1 MKENTVKKLKLLAKI
16 LYWVFIGL
24 GLITL
29 ALNVYNAVKYMVAE
43 NDVVALAGTILGQLT
58 AAVTGLSLKY
68 SYLIAAII
76 SFGMFFLSANVIE
89 ALVNGFAIIVEE
101 AAQNTKDNEKLVA
114 SNEKIFTALE
124 CLNNN
129 VCNLNVKEV
138 KEEKVKEEKVK
149 VEKQETPEVKKE
161 IKLPGNKKLEPVKKD
176 LSELKKP
183 ALKPREGL
191 SKLEEVQ
198 STKKNTG
205 DNIKA
210 KLEKVRADVQK
221 IMAVKSQIEANSVDG
236 TMLDDVKD
244 KASIVNFETPEKYNQ
259 IENGLFKGCKNLE
272 TIVITDNIKLIGNKA
287 FGGCKALTTV
297 EIGKGVEVIED
308 SAFDE
313 CTGLKNVIYKGSKT
327 QWDEM
332 VIQSG
337 NELLKGANIEF
348 KE

>member
-1 MKENTVKKLKLLAKI
+1 MKENTIKRLKLLAKV
-16 LYWVFIGL
+16 LYWVFIAL
-24 GLITL
+24 GCVLL
-29 ALNVYNAVKYMVAE
+29 GLNVYNAVLYMVTDSDGSLISSITE
-43 NDVVALAGTILGQLT
+43 GL
-58 AAVTGLSLKY
+58 TGLPSQY
-68 SYLIAAII
+68 SYLIAGVI
-76 SFGMFFLSANVIE
+76 SFAICFLSANVLE
-89 ALVNGFAIIVEE
+89 TVFNGFAILVEE
-101 AAQNTKDNEKLVA
+101 AVENTKGNDKLY
-114 SNEKIFTALE
+114 TALE

-129 VCNLNVKEV
+129 VQNLNVKE
-138 KEEKVKEEKVK
+138 EKVQEENKDL
-149 VEKQETPEVKKE
+149 EVKKE

-183 ALKPREGL
+183 ALKPRESL

-198 STKKNTG
+198 TTKKNTG
-205 DNIKA
+205 EDIKA

-221 IMAVKSQIEANSVDG
+221 IMAIKSQIEANSVEG
-236 TMLDDVKD
+236 TMLDEIAD
-244 KASIVNFETPEKYNQ
+244 KSLVVNFETPEKYNQ
-259 IENGLFKGCKNLE
+259 IENSLFKGFKNLE
-272 TIVITDNIKLIGNKA
+272 TIVITDNIKLIGSKA

-308 SAFDE
+308 SAFDG

-337 NELLKGANIEF
+337 NELLKGAKIEF

>member
-1 MKENTVKKLKLLAKI
+1 MKENTIKRLKLLAKV
-16 LYWVFIGL
+16 LYWVFIAL
-24 GLITL
+24 GCVLL
-29 ALNVYNAVKYMVAE
+29 GLNVYNAVLYMVAE
-43 NDVVALAGTILGQLT
+43 YDVALSGTIMSAIT
-58 AAVTGLSLKY
+58 KSVTGLPSQY
-68 SYLIAAII
+68 SYLIAGVI
-76 SFGMFFLSANVIE
+76 SFAICFLSANVLE
-89 ALVNGFAIIVEE
+89 TVFNGFAILVEE
-101 AAQNTKDNEKLVA
+101 AVENTKGNDKLVA

-129 VCNLNVKEV
+129 VQNLNVKE
-138 KEEKVKEEKVK
+138 EKVQEENKDL
-149 VEKQETPEVKKE
+149 EVKKE

-183 ALKPREGL
+183 ALKPRESL

-198 STKKNTG
+198 TTKKNTG
-205 DNIKA
+205 EDIKA

-221 IMAVKSQIEANSVDG
+221 IMAIKSQIEANSVEG
-236 TMLDDVKD
+236 TMLDEIAD
-244 KASIVNFETPEKYNQ
+244 KSLVVNFETPEKYNQ
-259 IENGLFKGCKNLE
+259 IENSLFKGFKNLE
-272 TIVITDNIKLIGNKA
+272 TIVITDNIKLIGSKA

-308 SAFDE
+308 SAFDG

-337 NELLKGANIEF
+337 NELLKGAKIEF

>member
-1 MKENTVKKLKLLAKI
+1 MKENTIKKLKLFAKV
-16 LYWVFIGL
+16 LYWIFIAL
-24 GLITL
+24 GCVLL
-29 ALNVYNAVKYMVAE
+29 GLNVYNAVLYMVAE
-43 NDVVALAGTILGQLT
+43 YDVALSGTIMSAIT
-58 AAVTGLSLKY
+58 KSVTGFPTQY
-68 SYLIAAII
+68 AYLIAGVI
-76 SFGMFFLSANVIE
+76 SFSICFLLANINETVF
-89 ALVNGFAIIVEE
+89 NGFAIIVEE
-101 AAQNTKDNEKLVA
+101 AVKNTEGNDKLVA

-129 VCNLNVKEV
+129 VCNLNVKTEKEV
-138 KEEKVKEEKVK
+138 EENKES
-149 VEKQETPEVKKE
+149 EVKKE

-176 LSELKKP
+176 LSEIKKP
-183 ALKPREGL
+183 TLKPRESL

-198 STKKNTG
+198 APKKSG
-205 DNIKA
+205 EDIKA

-221 IMAVKSQIEANSVDG
+221 IMAVKSQIEANSVEG
-236 TMLDDVKD
+236 TMLDEITD
-244 KASIVNFETPEKYNQ
+244 KAAVVNFETPEKYNQ
-259 IENGLFKGCKNLE
+259 IENGLFKGFKNLE
-272 TIVITDNIKLIGNKA
+272 TIIITDNIKLIGNKA

-308 SAFDE
+308 SAFDG